1 MQAVIDEHLG
11 VTTSLEQIREVS
23 GAWPLTSLNLSS
35 TVITGSQ
42 YDRTLHHQLNLGWSR
57 AVQALRYSLTT
68 V

>member
-11 VTTSLEQIREVS
+11 VTASLEQIREVS

-42 YDRTLHHQLNLGWSR
+42 YDRH
-57 AVQALRYSLTT
+57 LTT
-68 V
+68 N